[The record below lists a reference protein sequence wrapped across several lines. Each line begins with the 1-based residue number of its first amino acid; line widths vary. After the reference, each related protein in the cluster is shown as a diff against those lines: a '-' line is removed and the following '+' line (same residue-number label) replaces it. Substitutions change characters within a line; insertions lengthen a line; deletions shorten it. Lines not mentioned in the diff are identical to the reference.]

1 MNTPSPNSSNLSS
14 ANPGSSA
21 PASSANSAELV
32 DRYLQAVRFWLPK
45 SHRQEDLIT
54 ELGEDLRSQIDDKET
69 ELRRPLDKAD
79 TAEIL
84 KRCGSPM
91 MVAGR
96 LGPQRH
102 LIGPALFPIYEFV
115 LKMVLLWILIPVF
128 VFIVCPAN
136 VANSGGN
143 WALAAVSTL
152 GQLWSGLFIAAG
164 IITLVF
170 AIIERTNTHLGT
182 EIKWDPLKLPP
193 VRQEQRKPSLLKAAC
208 EFGFNIFGL
217 IWLLL
222 VPYYPFLI
230 LGPAAAFLKAGPLV
244 HPFYIPFVLLSIVAL
259 VRSGITLARPH
270 WAWFPLV
277 SQLLQSVLMLILLHY
292 MIQAIT
298 KAPSGFPFVV
308 VEDAVRDSP
317 KYFKLVAIVNVSL
330 LVSVASTW
338 LGVGIAAVLQVWAL
352 LKYLRNRPSPP
363 RGMMSLILR

>member
-1 MNTPSPNSSNLSS
+1 MKIPSPDSS
-14 ANPGSSA
+14 AQDSSTR
-21 PASSANSAELV
+21 NSTDLIN
-32 DRYLQAVRFWLPK
+32 RYLQAVRFWLPK
-45 SHRQEDLIT
+45 SHRQEDLIA
-54 ELGEDLRSQIDDKET
+54 ELGEDLRSQIEDNET
-69 ELRRPLDKAD
+69 ELGHPLDN
-79 TAEIL
+79 AEIAAIL

-115 LKMVLLWILIPVF
+115 LKMVLLWILVPVF
-128 VFIVCPAN
+128 VFIVGPAN

-143 WALAAVSTL
+143 WPLAILSTF
-152 GQLWSGLFIAAG
+152 GDLWSGLFIAAG

-170 AIIERTNTHLGT
+170 AIIERTNTQLGT

-193 VRQEQRKPSLLKAAC
+193 VRKEEQRKPSLLKAAC

-244 HPFYIPFVLLSIVAL
+244 HMFYLPFVLLSVVAL
-259 VRSGITLARPH
+259 VRSGITLTRPH

-277 SQLLQSVLMLILLHY
+277 SQLLQSVLMLTLLHY

-308 VEDAVRDSP
+308 LEDAVRNSP

-330 LVSVASTW
+330 LISVASTW
-338 LGVGIAAVLQVWAL
+338 LGVGIAAVIQIWAL
-352 LKYLRNRPSPP
+352 LRYLRNRPLPP
-363 RGMMSLILR
+363 RGMVSLILR